1 MAQERSGQCSSST
14 SSSRTT
20 SRSAF
25 EDEVVEYEVI
35 EWRYDDYWDEFRK
48 PRIKPRDDYY
58 FQDRSADQ
66 PPEEKCQK
74 VFDRGAS
81 MLLFTPKGPAMMHQ
95 VVERGREDGSDEIGD
110 EHRSDRTL
118 ICAVE
123 RDEDGVVNNEGGDSD
138 NRPPE
143 HAPIEVTTQE
153 GTHRGKLSAS
163 SASKPVP
170 NPSCPRDFLSE
181 CI

>member
-1 MAQERSGQCSSST
+1 
-14 SSSRTT
+14 
-20 SRSAF
+20 
-25 EDEVVEYEVI
+25 
-35 EWRYDDYWDEFRK
+35 
-48 PRIKPRDDYY
+48 
-58 FQDRSADQ
+58 
-66 PPEEKCQK
+66 
-74 VFDRGAS
+74 

-95 VVERGREDGSDEIGD
+95 VVERGREDGSDEVGD

-123 RDEDGVVNNEGGDSD
+123 RDEDGVVDNEGSDSD

-163 SASKPVP
+163 FASIPVP
-170 NPSCPRDFLSE
+170 NPFDPLYFLSE
-181 CI
+181 CM

>member
-1 MAQERSGQCSSST
+1 
-14 SSSRTT
+14 
-20 SRSAF
+20 
-25 EDEVVEYEVI
+25 
-35 EWRYDDYWDEFRK
+35 
-48 PRIKPRDDYY
+48 
-58 FQDRSADQ
+58 
-66 PPEEKCQK
+66 
-74 VFDRGAS
+74 

-95 VVERGREDGSDEIGD
+95 VVERGREDGSDEVGD

-123 RDEDGVVNNEGGDSD
+123 RDEDGVVDDEGGDSD

-143 HAPIEVTTQE
+143 HAPIEVMTQE

-170 NPSCPRDFLSE
+170 NPFDPLYFLSE
-181 CI
+181 CM